1 VVSDLPPVEENIDR
15 TEHASQT
22 FLDRFSLCPRS
33 AYLYRKHEGGPRSHA
48 MDRGVLIHAV
58 FEKQLRLMVEQGEH
72 YVPPELAKDL
82 AAELLAERT
91 DLVVPPGEADAVR
104 LMAFH
109 LAEGIAIDP
118 STVVAIEDTFE
129 LPLGDFILRG
139 RIDAAF
145 LPEKDRL
152 VVWDLK
158 SSLAVPNQED
168 FEHSFQHPFYAVL
181 LAFGKPAGSP
191 FGIGQGVQW
200 FEMVNL
206 YPRYLSDHGIP
217 ERRHIISRNELL
229 DHRLYLEATH
239 AFESGEWPAV
249 PGSHCSTCAAPTLC
263 PLPSVLR
270 DHQGEITTFEQACEA
285 AEWWKFTT
293 DQAARVKKD
302 LKGFAEHEGRSI
314 PIGADLELAFSYSE
328 SPTLPD
334 LRELLEEDGPVDLKG
349 RVKVR
354 KSTTFAARKVKA
366 EEEVAA

>member
-1 VVSDLPPVEENIDR
+1 VVSDLPPVEENIER
-15 TEHASQT
+15 TQHASQT

-181 LAFGKPAGSP
+181 SGGTSSAATNCWTIACTWKLFARRWRTLSSRASGRRSP
-191 FGIGQGVQW
+191 VRTARRAR
-200 FEMVNL
+200 
-206 YPRYLSDHGIP
+206 PRP
-217 ERRHIISRNELL
+217 CVR
-229 DHRLYLEATH
+229 
-239 AFESGEWPAV
+239 FPQCFV
-249 PGSHCSTCAAPTLC
+249 
-263 PLPSVLR
+263 
-270 DHQGEITTFEQACEA
+270 IT
-285 AEWWKFTT
+285 
-293 DQAARVKKD
+293 R
-302 LKGFAEHEGRSI
+302 GRS
-314 PIGADLELAFSYSE
+314 PRSSRLARRLSGGS
-328 SPTLPD
+328 S
-334 LRELLEEDGPVDLKG
+334 LLIRRPG
-349 RVKVR
+349 
-354 KSTTFAARKVKA
+354 
-366 EEEVAA
+366 